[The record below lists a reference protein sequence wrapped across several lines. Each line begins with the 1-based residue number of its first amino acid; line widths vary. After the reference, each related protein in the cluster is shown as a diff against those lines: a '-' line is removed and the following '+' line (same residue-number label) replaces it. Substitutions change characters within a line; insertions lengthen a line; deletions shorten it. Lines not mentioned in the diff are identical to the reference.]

1 MPGKDPITVG
11 SLLESLSETFVFL
24 ALGAFI
30 GMGQLLASREDV
42 TLRIALGR
50 AISVGGLSAAAGVIW
65 LLYPNIPFGVQ
76 VSVAAAL
83 ASLGTSGLEKI
94 FQRILGINK

>member
-1 MPGKDPITVG
+1 M
-11 SLLESLSETFVFL
+11 LESLSETFVFL

-65 LLYPNIPFGVQ
+65 LLYPNTPFGVQ